1 MVCKKLFVILLL
13 FILLEKSKNDKMVV
27 FSGVSKSHKNLDL
40 DNLNVSM
47 IFIFYI
53 RFYYILNVR

>member
-1 MVCKKLFVILLL
+1 MY
-13 FILLEKSKNDKMVV
+13 FIIIIVLLEKSKNDKMVV

-47 IFIFYI
+47 IFFIK
-53 RFYYILNVR
+53 